1 VLTDAAIKSS
11 TDYLRGLKENIIIG
25 HPIPAGTGIKRYR
38 NVKLFDEESQDL
50 DEYMHEILDKRR
62 QEAEEQAEAAVTQQ
76 EEFTVEETED

>member
-62 QEAEEQAEAAVTQQ
+62 QEEAEQAEAAVAQP
-76 EEFTVEETED
+76 EEFPVEDNDD

>member
-11 TDYLRGLKENIIIG
+11 TDELRGLKENIIIG

-38 NVKLFDEESQDL
+38 NIKLFDEESQDL

-62 QEAEEQAEAAVTQQ
+62 QEAEAQAEAAVAQP
-76 EEFTVEETED
+76 EEFPVEDNEE